1 MFRSGPRSKRSP
13 VAGSGQLLAGS
24 AQWDGSAGLRA
35 SAQHGLNDL
44 VSSPTRNGGMHWP
57 FSFGLS
63 RWGEDQALRVAA
75 GIRFNR
81 QETPFAP
88 HIRQIGVMR
97 RQAIARLAGHDDEA
111 RLVERGEVVDSAIA
125 GAMDARIRPPPI
137 VDIAQ
142 PAVQRVLAAIGRK
155 VERQTADR

>member
-1 MFRSGPRSKRSP
+1 
-13 VAGSGQLLAGS
+13 
-24 AQWDGSAGLRA
+24 
-35 SAQHGLNDL
+35 
-44 VSSPTRNGGMHWP
+44 
-57 FSFGLS
+57 
-63 RWGEDQALRVAA
+63 
-75 GIRFNR
+75 
-81 QETPFAP
+81 
-88 HIRQIGVMR
+88 MR

-155 VERQTADR
+155 VNVKRPEPISGIRPSTG